1 MARRVESKR
10 CVSFSP
16 LPGSNRANVLT
27 VFLRGAQEFI
37 TKGGTFSFIRKLAN
51 SVAQVCRAMLVAV
64 QMLIR
69 PQPYNPRPNYLAT
82 QKRRQSGHHVH
93 HHTSFERNEL

>member
-10 CVSFSP
+10 CVPFSP
-16 LPGSNRANVLT
+16 LPGSNHANVLT
-27 VFLRGAQEFI
+27 VFLRCAQEFV

-51 SVAQVCRAMLVAV
+51 SVAQVRHAMLVAV
-64 QMLIR
+64 RMRIR
-69 PQPYNPRPNYLAT
+69 LQPYNPRPNYLAP
-82 QKRRQSGHHVH
+82 QKRRRDGHHVH